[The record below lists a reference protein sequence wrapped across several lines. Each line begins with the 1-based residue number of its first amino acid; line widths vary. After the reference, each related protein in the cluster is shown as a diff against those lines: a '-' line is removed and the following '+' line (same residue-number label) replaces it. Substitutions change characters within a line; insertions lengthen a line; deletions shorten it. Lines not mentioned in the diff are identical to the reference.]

1 MDHLRA
7 VAGPIE
13 TAAALVALLLL
24 FGVLSP
30 IFFSPRNLLN
40 ILLHVSV
47 IGVVS
52 VGMTFV
58 VLTGGI
64 DLSVGSVVALSA
76 VLAAKFVKMGVATE
90 LAGVCGLAVGAAVG
104 VINGTLVV
112 SGGIPPFIATLGTM
126 GIARGLALILA
137 GGRSIYGLPSSF
149 LWMGQ
154 GRVGSVPLPA
164 LIFLAVVALGHFL
177 LLHTRFG
184 LHAKVVGDNET
195 AARVTGVNVRRVR
208 LTAYTLSG
216 VLAAL
221 AGLMYMSRVNAAE
234 PMAGT
239 FYELDAIG
247 SVVIGGT
254 SLFGGVGTV
263 LGTLVGTL
271 IMGVLRNGLNI
282 LAVAPYYQQVA
293 IGAAVILAVL
303 GDRLRSSRT

>member
-1 MDHLRA
+1 MR
-7 VAGPIE
+7 VVIGPLE
-13 TAAALVALLLL
+13 TVAALVALVIL
-24 FGVLSP
+24 FGALTPV
-30 IFFSPRNLLN
+30 FFSARNLLN
-40 ILLHVSV
+40 ILLHISV
-47 IGVVS
+47 VGVVS

-76 VLAAKFVKMGVATE
+76 VIAALAVKADIPTE
-90 LAGVCGLAVGAAVG
+90 LAVLAGLALGAAVG
-104 VINGTLVV
+104 LTNGALVV
-112 SGGIPPFIATLGTM
+112 WGGVPPFIATLGTM
-126 GIARGLALILA
+126 GIARGLALLLA
-137 GGRSIYGLPSSF
+137 GGRSVYGLPSSL
-149 LWMGQ
+149 LWLGQ
-154 GRVGSVPLPA
+154 GRLGSVPVPA
-164 LIFLAVVALGHFL
+164 LIFLTVVAVGHFL

-184 LHAKVVGDNET
+184 LHVKVVGDNET

-208 LTAYTLSG
+208 CLVYLLSG

-254 SLFGGVGTV
+254 SLFGGIGTV

-303 GDRLRSSRT
+303 GDRLRSRGM